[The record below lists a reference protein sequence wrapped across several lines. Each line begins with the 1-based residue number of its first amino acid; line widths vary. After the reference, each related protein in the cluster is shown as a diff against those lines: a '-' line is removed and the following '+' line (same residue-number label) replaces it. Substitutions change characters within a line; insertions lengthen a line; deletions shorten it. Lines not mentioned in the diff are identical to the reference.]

1 MEILL
6 FALSFLLVAAV
17 IAIVQLVLRYRTL
30 RNLQA
35 KIHSSCHGSV
45 FLLSEKF
52 DVLQILPSLEAERF
66 AHMCVDGNFLA
77 LFSEEF
83 AQTFQ
88 SNMEIAKDKGRSPE
102 SMVRLS
108 AVNGGDWYKISI
120 IRFTSSSGT
129 MFICSLEP
137 MNDLMGLQLTASDS
151 RKKIDAF
158 RKAVFDVLWCIDIE
172 TRRVTLFNDVLDS
185 RHGALS
191 RPAGEYPLRDLV
203 VLQDYLHFETRLNE
217 RVKNFVK
224 YGADLGA
231 DHILNLRMIAP
242 QHTSVWHALRGV
254 ILRDDNGRLLMY
266 GSSHRLERLQ
276 FPGADPVDFGN
287 MFSVVLNSSVYRIF
301 WCDLDGRVLGGNSAY
316 ARDMDKS
323 KVEELQSI
331 CIADFKGPQEYGM
344 RFFYSHLSKMRD
356 EKIVG
361 PVVRPFSF
369 PAGRGGEYPDVD
381 GQMELI
387 PMTNNEGQLVGGLF
401 IYGILD
407 EHPQVN

>member
-6 FALSFLLVAAV
+6 FALA
-17 IAIVQLVLRYRTL
+17 
-30 RNLQA
+30 
-35 KIHSSCHGSV
+35 
-45 FLLSEKF
+45 FLLSLSVCATALVISRYRNQRNLISNTLSFRHGTLILVSESF
-52 DVLQILPSLEAERF
+52 DIIRIFPSLEAERF
-66 AHMCVDGNFLA
+66 TQITLDGSFLSI
-77 LFSEEF
+77 FSEEF
-83 AQTFQ
+83 AQTLQ
-88 SNMEIAKDKGRSPE
+88 SNMALAKEKGRSPE
-102 SMVRLS
+102 SMVRLN
-108 AVNGGDWYKISI
+108 AANGGDWYKVAFS
-120 IRFTSSSGT
+120 RFSGSAGT
-129 MFICSLEP
+129 EFICSLEP
-137 MNDLMGLQLTASDS
+137 MNDLMSLQQTAYDS

-191 RPAGEYPLRDLV
+191 RPAGEYPLRELV

-224 YGADLGA
+224 YGTDLGS

-276 FPGADPVDFGN
+276 FPGADPLDFSN
-287 MFSVVLNSSVYRIF
+287 MFSFVLYSSVLRIF
-301 WCDLDGRVLGGNSAY
+301 WCDLDGHVLGGNSAY
-316 ARDMDKS
+316 ARDMDRS
-323 KVEELQSI
+323 MLEDLQSI

-344 RFFYSHLSKMRD
+344 RFFYSHLHKMRE
-356 EKIVG
+356 EKFVG

-369 PAGRGGEYPDVD
+369 PAGRGGDYPDVD

-387 PMTNNEGQLVGGLF
+387 PMTDENGELVGGLF
-401 IYGILD
+401 IYSISD
-407 EHPQVN
+407 EHPQAN